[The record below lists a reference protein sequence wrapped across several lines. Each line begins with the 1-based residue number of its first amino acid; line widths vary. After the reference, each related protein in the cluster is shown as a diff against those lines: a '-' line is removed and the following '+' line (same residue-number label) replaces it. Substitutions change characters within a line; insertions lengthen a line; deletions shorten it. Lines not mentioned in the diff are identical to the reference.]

1 VITEKMSLEEKVAII
16 IGSGTGLGKATAIAM
31 ARAGADI
38 IAVGR
43 RPDPIEETAAE
54 VKALGRQSLA
64 IAADATKSSEV
75 DALVDRV
82 HAEFEHIDI
91 MANFAGGGSRVSGPK
106 TLLQTTDEEWHY
118 GIDINLTSCFM
129 SARSVARYMIP
140 ARKGK
145 IILISSGWGMRG
157 GKTNLTY
164 CAAKGGVINITR
176 ALAAALGGEGINVN
190 CIAPGLVPTPERI
203 AANPEAQAFRESRLM
218 FYPLRRLGIPDDIA
232 LATTFLASDA
242 ANYMNGETILVD
254 GGALAGGYAP
264 YSYEHDVE
272 LANQRPLV

>member
-1 VITEKMSLEEKVAII
+1 MITDKLSLEGKVAII
-16 IGSGTGLGKATAIAM
+16 TGSGTGLGKATALAM
-31 ARAGADI
+31 ARSGADI

-43 RPDPIEETAAE
+43 RPGPLEETVAE

-64 IAADATKSSEV
+64 IPADATKSSEV

-82 HAEFEHIDI
+82 HSEFEHIDI
-91 MANFAGGGSRVSGPK
+91 LANFAGGGTISGGPK
-106 TLLQTTDEEWHY
+106 PLLHTTDEDWHY
-118 GIDINLTSCFM
+118 GLDINLTSCFM
-129 SARSVARYMIP
+129 CARSVARYMIP
-140 ARKGK
+140 AKKGK

-164 CAAKGGVINITR
+164 CAAKGGVINLTR
-176 ALAAALGGEGINVN
+176 ALAASLAGEGINVN
-190 CIAPGLVPTPERI
+190 CVAPGLVPTPERI
-203 AANPEAQAFRESRLM
+203 AADPQAHAFMESRLM

-242 ANYMNGETILVD
+242 ADYMNGETILVD

-264 YSYEHDVE
+264 YSYKHDVE
-272 LANQRPLV
+272 LTT

>member
-203 AANPEAQAFRESRLM
+203 AANPDAHAFMESRLM

-264 YSYEHDVE
+264 YSYQHDVE
-272 LANQRPLV
+272 LANQRPPV

>member
-16 IGSGTGLGKATAIAM
+16 TGSGTGLGKATALAM

-54 VKALGRQSLA
+54 VKALGRQALA
-64 IAADATKSSEV
+64 IAADATQSSEV

-82 HAEFEHIDI
+82 HAEFQHIDI
-91 MANFAGGGSRVSGPK
+91 MANFAGGGTRNGPK

-118 GIDINLTSCFM
+118 GLDINLTSCFM
-129 SARSVARYMIP
+129 TARSVARYMIP
-140 ARKGK
+140 AKKGK
-145 IILISSGWGMRG
+145 IILIASGWGMRG
-157 GKTNLTY
+157 GKRNLTY

-190 CIAPGLVPTPERI
+190 CVAPGLVPTPERI
-203 AANPEAQAFRESRLM
+203 AANPEAHAFMESRLM

-264 YSYEHDVE
+264 YSYAHDVE
-272 LANQRPLV
+272 LAI